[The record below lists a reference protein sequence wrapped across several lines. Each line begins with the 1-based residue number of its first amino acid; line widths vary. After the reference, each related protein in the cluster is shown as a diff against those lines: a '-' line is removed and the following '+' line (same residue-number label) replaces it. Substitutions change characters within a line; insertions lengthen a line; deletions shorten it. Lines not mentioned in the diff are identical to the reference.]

1 MRDEGRYLYNQVDS
15 DVKWEWSEGGLA
27 ASDAVSSHFP
37 LYRRTRERGRGKGL
51 TVRGGGGGRSCISWG
66 YYTIRR

>member
-27 ASDAVSSHFP
+27 ASDAVSSYFP
-37 LYRRTRERGRGKGL
+37 LYRRTRGRGRGKGL
-51 TVRGGGGGRSCISWG
+51 MVRGGRNCISWG